1 MDKIINL
8 ILVSILV
15 TYCLY
20 IIPNKSNINKYYIIP
35 IISFLIVKYT
45 IGDLDKGS
53 SYSFSD
59 ILHLLTI
66 IFTSILFIWILDTY
80 L

>member
-1 MDKIINL
+1 MNIIIFLSIVTIL
-8 ILVSILV
+8 I

-53 SYSFSD
+53 LCSFSD
-59 ILHLLTI
+59 LLHLAI
-66 IFTSILFIWILDTY
+66 IISTSIVSILILDKY

>member
-1 MDKIINL
+1 MNVILLL
-8 ILVSILV
+8 IVTILI

-53 SYSFSD
+53 MYSFSD
-59 ILHLLTI
+59 LLHLAI
-66 IFTSILFIWILDTY
+66 IISTSIVYILILDKY